1 MNLSK
6 NFTLAEMTASAT
18 AKRLGIDNTPSKD
31 IIDNLTELVTT
42 VLQPIRDAF
51 KAPIVVSSGYRCTR
65 LNTAINGAKKSDH
78 RFGFAADIHTLSDK
92 PADNKKLFDLIV
104 KLAKEGK
111 IRCRQ
116 IIDEYDYNW
125 IHVSCNHMY
134 NPTKNNQILHLK

>member
-6 NFTLAEMTASAT
+6 NFTLAEMTASST

-51 KAPIVVSSGYRCTR
+51 NAPIVVSSGYRCKR

-78 RFGFAADIHTLSDK
+78 IFGFAADIHTLSDK
-92 PADNKKLFDLIV
+92 PSDNKKLFDLIV
-104 KLAKEGK
+104 KLAKEEK

-134 NPTKNNQILHLK
+134 NPTKNNQILHIK

>member
-31 IIDNLTELVTT
+31 IIDNITELVTT

-51 KAPIVVSSGYRCTR
+51 KAPIVVTSGYRCTR
-65 LNTAINGAKKSDH
+65 LNTAINGAKNSDH
-78 RFGFAADIHTLSDK
+78 RFGSAADIHTLSDK

-111 IRCRQ
+111 IKCRQ

-134 NPTKNNQILHLK
+134 NPTKNNQILHIK